1 MFQALDSIWIIN
13 QESGIC
19 YLHRVFNQE
28 KDFGD
33 ETMFSGFISAILNF
47 VTTTTQESIEGI
59 VLGGFDIHIKSFQN
73 VVVVLS
79 TKKNEVIKELE
90 MLMDKVGLEFTSSFK
105 EIIDQ
110 NLVSVQEFEAF
121 GENIDRIFGLKT
133 IQIIPEHE
141 MLIDLIKKTES
152 DALDE
157 ATSAQLIVTFF
168 KSLPDYKRKIIIEN
182 INKILMS
189 VMADSSKA
197 LLLTSITTDVSKEFA
212 SFKQLILESQQKNT
226 SEDDLIKEIVSF
238 FDSIDADKKPA
249 LINKTKMTL
258 ELLNPSKKL
267 DKDVR
272 RKFENLL
279 KIL

>member
-1 MFQALDSIWIIN
+1 MINALDSIWIIN

-47 VTTTTQESIEGI
+47 VTTTTQEQIEGI
-59 VLGGFDIHIKSFQN
+59 VLGGFDIHIKSFN
-73 VVVVLS
+73 KVVVVLS
-79 TKKNEVIKELE
+79 TKKNEAIKELE
-90 MLMDKVGLEFTSSFK
+90 ILMDKVGLEFTSSYK

-133 IQIIPEHE
+133 IQIISEHE

-152 DALDE
+152 DELDE
-157 ATSAQLIVTFF
+157 IRSAQLIVTFF
-168 KSLPDYKRKIIIEN
+168 KSLPDFKRKIIIEN

-189 VMADSSKA
+189 VMTDSSKA
-197 LLLTSITTDVSKEFA
+197 LLLTSISTDVSKEFTQ
-212 SFKQLILESQQKNT
+212 FKQLISDSQQKNN
-226 SEDDLIKEIVSF
+226 SEDELIKEIVLF
-238 FDSIDADKKPA
+238 FDSIEAEKKAP
-249 LINKTKMTL
+249 LVNKTKMTL

-267 DKDVR
+267 DKELR
-272 RKFENLL
+272 KKFENLL
-279 KIL
+279 NVL